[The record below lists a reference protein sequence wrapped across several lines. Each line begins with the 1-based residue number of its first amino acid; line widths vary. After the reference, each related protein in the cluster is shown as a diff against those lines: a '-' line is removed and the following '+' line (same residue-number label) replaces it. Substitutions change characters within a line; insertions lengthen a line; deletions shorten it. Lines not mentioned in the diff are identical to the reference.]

1 MEMGLAT
8 VVTAMSGGVDSSV
21 TAGLLVEQ
29 GHEVIG
35 VHMKLHD
42 VAPGQEPGMC
52 CGLDDALDARRVA
65 DRLGIPFYVM
75 NLREAFQKSV
85 MDNLVSTYLEGATPN
100 PCIQCNG
107 VLKFR
112 VLLARSLAL
121 GASHLATG
129 HYARIDDQNRLM
141 AAVDPDKD
149 QSYFLFPVTQ
159 KALSKTWFPLGGMT
173 KPEVRAHARRLG
185 FVTADKA
192 ESQDICFIPDGDHA
206 RFVKETRPDFDAS
219 GEIVDTTGR
228 VLGHHDAFYRYTIGQ
243 RRGLGVALGYPA
255 YVSAIDAK
263 TKRVV
268 LSALRGVMHTG
279 LLAVQC
285 NWYDRPHPAQIVHV
299 RIRHRGTKVPCMV
312 SDNDPCEVTFLEPAL
327 AVAPG
332 QAAVFY
338 DGDRVLGGGW
348 ITKALDGP

>member
-1 MEMGLAT
+1 LAK

-21 TAGLLVEQ
+21 TAALLIEQ

-42 VAPGQEPGMC
+42 AAPGQEPGNC

-85 MDNLVSTYLEGATPN
+85 MDNLVNTYLDGATPN

-121 GASHLATG
+121 GATHLATG
-129 HYARIDDQNRLM
+129 HYARINDDHQLM
-141 AAVDPDKD
+141 TAVDPDKD

-159 KALSKTWFPLGGMT
+159 KALAKTLFPLGGMT
-173 KPEVRAHARRLG
+173 KPEVREHARRFGL
-185 FVTADKA
+185 VTAEKA
-192 ESQDICFIPDGDHA
+192 ESQDICFIPDNDHA

-219 GEIVDTTGR
+219 GDIVDEAGK
-228 VLGHHDAFYRYTIGQ
+228 VLGRHDAYYRFTIGQ
-243 RRGLGVALGYPA
+243 RRGLGVSLGYPA
-255 YVSAIDAK
+255 YVSHVDPK

-268 LSALRGVMHTG
+268 VAPEERVRHHG
-279 LLAVQC
+279 LLATRA
-285 NWYDRPHPAQIVHV
+285 NWFDRPHPARIVHV
-299 RIRHRGTKVPCMV
+299 RIRHRGTLIPCTV
-312 SDNDPCEVTFLEPAL
+312 SDGDPSEVTFLEPAH

-348 ITKALDGP
+348 ITKALENK